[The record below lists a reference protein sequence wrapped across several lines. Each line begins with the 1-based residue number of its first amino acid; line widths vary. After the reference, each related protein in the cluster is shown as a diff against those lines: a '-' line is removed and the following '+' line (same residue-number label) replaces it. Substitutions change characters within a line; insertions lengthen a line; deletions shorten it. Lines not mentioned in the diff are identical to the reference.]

1 MSNGELPRGTRA
13 LWLGAAVLVTL
24 AVALLVFGLRTGQC
38 VDYVS
43 GSAGQS
49 SCTSGPAMGVPGAWV
64 LGVGGGLFV
73 AYALY
78 RALGGRSRKSPRLEQ
93 EAQATEPK
101 ASL

>member
-24 AVALLVFGLRTGQC
+24 VVALLVFGLRTGQC

-64 LGVGGGLFV
+64 LGVVGGLFV

-93 EAQATEPK
+93 EAQDTEPK